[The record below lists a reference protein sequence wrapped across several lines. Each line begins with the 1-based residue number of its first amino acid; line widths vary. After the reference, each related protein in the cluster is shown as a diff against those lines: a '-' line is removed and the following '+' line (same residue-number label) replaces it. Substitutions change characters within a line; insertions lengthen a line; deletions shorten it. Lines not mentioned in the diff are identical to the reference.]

1 MQKLNNLKRFNLAY
15 ISNTIIQRVKGE
27 EGRAVSAHG
36 GGVKLLK
43 IAGEKEERVWESMT
57 NSLNPITASS
67 FFISFYTFYLFILH
81 FQGFGSLKTPVCQE
95 AQHGNLDFLHA
106 EGSSLH
112 LDRPPLLTFKL
123 LSHFVFLFLCI

>member
-1 MQKLNNLKRFNLAY
+1 
-15 ISNTIIQRVKGE
+15 VKGE

-67 FFISFYTFYLFILH
+67 LFACRGIITSL
-81 FQGFGSLKTPVCQE
+81 GSTPP
-95 AQHGNLDFLHA
+95 LDFQASFTLCLPI
-106 EGSSLH
+106 SLYI
-112 LDRPPLLTFKL
+112 KI
-123 LSHFVFLFLCI
+123 S